1 MFPSLIGNPSDCTN
15 PCFLVLLQTFYR
27 CAEGQEEAAARVID
41 NECRR
46 LLGNFR
52 HEARTQ
58 AVRDYFASAGIRR
71 KKEKCRVKYLSK
83 EKYMKVITYS

>member
-1 MFPSLIGNPSDCTN
+1 M
-15 PCFLVLLQTFYR
+15 QTFYR
-27 CAEGQEEAAARVID
+27 CVDGQEEAAARVID

-46 LLGNFR
+46 LLQNFW

-58 AVRDYFASAGIRR
+58 AIRDYYASTGIRR

-83 EKYMKVITYS
+83 EKYMKLITYS

>member
-1 MFPSLIGNPSDCTN
+1 M
-15 PCFLVLLQTFYR
+15 QTFYR

-41 NECRR
+41 AECRR

-52 HEARTQ
+52 HEARVQ
-58 AVRDYFASAGIRR
+58 AVRDYLAQTGIRR
-71 KKEKCRVKYLSK
+71 RKEKCRDKYLSK

>member
-1 MFPSLIGNPSDCTN
+1 M
-15 PCFLVLLQTFYR
+15 QTFYR

-41 NECRR
+41 AECRR
-46 LLGNFR
+46 LHVR

-58 AVRDYFASAGIRR
+58 AVRDYLAQTGIRR
-71 KKEKCRVKYLSK
+71 RKEKCRDKYLSK

>member
-1 MFPSLIGNPSDCTN
+1 
-15 PCFLVLLQTFYR
+15 LQTFYR
-27 CAEGQEEAAARVID
+27 CAEGQEEAVARVID

-46 LLGNFR
+46 LLQNFR

-58 AVRDYFASAGIRR
+58 AVRDYFTSTGIRR
-71 KKEKCRVKYLSK
+71 RKEKCRIKYLSK